1 MAGDPILHFIT
12 FLGIIL
18 RLIIKSIVL
27 TDLKQSTQRSRNPSK
42 SNVEKK
48 VNMLY
53 SFKDMVLFT
62 KYNLKTTFT
71 FPWQMVNPMLTSTCQ
86 IKVIIP
92 NI

>member
-12 FLGIIL
+12 SLGIIL
-18 RLIIKSIVL
+18 RFIIKCIVL

-53 SFKDMVLFT
+53 SFKDMVLLT
-62 KYNLKTTFT
+62 KYNLK
-71 FPWQMVNPMLTSTCQ
+71 
-86 IKVIIP
+86 
-92 NI
+92 